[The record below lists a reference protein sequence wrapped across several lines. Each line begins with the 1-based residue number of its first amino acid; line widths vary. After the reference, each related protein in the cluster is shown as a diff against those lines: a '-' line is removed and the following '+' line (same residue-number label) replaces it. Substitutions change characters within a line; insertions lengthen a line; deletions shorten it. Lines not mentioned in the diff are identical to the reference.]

1 MLRDLG
7 TFLIPLLCGYWF
19 LTHCN
24 TTKFLSLRQSGYHLL
39 FRSAVYGTGIWVA
52 AYILIR
58 IGETAQFAEHMFS
71 AWEKLVPIEQAPLI
85 TAGIIIATFLP
96 VAINFF
102 YEERKAAM
110 QAARRNGDF
119 TAILIDESIE
129 KSLPVEITLQT
140 GKSYVGYIAESKLS
154 VGSDI
159 DLVLIAIASGYRKA
173 KSQELVLTTH
183 YAGIIGDQPK
193 GLNDFR
199 VVIRASELVSM
210 RLFDFQ
216 IYHQFQQAEESRRNA
231 TPKAQRSGAK

>member
-1 MLRDLG
+1 
-7 TFLIPLLCGYWF
+7 
-19 LTHCN
+19 
-24 TTKFLSLRQSGYHLL
+24 
-39 FRSAVYGTGIWVA
+39 
-52 AYILIR
+52 
-58 IGETAQFAEHMFS
+58 
-71 AWEKLVPIEQAPLI
+71 
-85 TAGIIIATFLP
+85 
-96 VAINFF
+96 
-102 YEERKAAM
+102 M

-129 KSLPVEITLQT
+129 KSLPVEITLRT

-159 DLVLIAIASGYRKA
+159 DIVLIAIASGYRKV

-193 GLNDFR
+193 GPNDFR

-231 TPKAQRSGAK
+231 TPKTQRPGEK